1 MRKLALILAT
11 GAVFALAAPAF
22 AVESGTAAHAGT
34 PLTQTNATVKAKG
47 GTDAMA
53 KVVHHRRGVNKL
65 VRHDRGLHR
74 GFTHSRHYGYG
85 KKHHHSVHSKSKVA
99 R

>member
-11 GAVFALAAPAF
+11 GALFGLVVPAF
-22 AVESGTAAHAGT
+22 AVEVGSAKQART
-34 PLTQTNATVKAKG
+34 PIAQSNVKTTVKAKAN
-47 GTDAMA
+47 TDAMA

-74 GFTHSRHYGYG
+74 GFSHSRHHGYG
-85 KKHHHSVHSKSKVA
+85 KTHRNSMRA
-99 R
+99 T